1 MADAKQDKIPADT
14 IPKDI
19 AKMTFEQALAE
30 LEEIVTSLE
39 EGNVALEKSIEIY
52 QRGNHLRRF
61 CDDKLRQAQ
70 MKIEKITGTGDGTS
84 TSTEPFEAE

>member
-1 MADAKQDKIPADT
+1 MADEKQDKIPA
-14 IPKDI
+14 DI

-30 LEEIVTSLE
+30 LEGIVTRLE
-39 EGNVALEKSIEIY
+39 DGDVALEESITIY

-70 MKIEKITGTGDGTS
+70 MKIEKITGDGS
-84 TSTEPFEAE
+84 TSEPFETE